1 VIGIRAR
8 RRPPRVRDERGS
20 LTVFVVFWSL
30 VLLILAAV
38 VIDGGLAIS
47 QRERAADLAD
57 QAARAEAQNIDPGV
71 LRENGQV
78 QIDDDHCALA
88 AAYLASSA
96 ASVHYG
102 TAGIDTGYGQDGC
115 ELSAEAPGNMVTV
128 EVKVTY
134 SPFVFDIFN
143 GTLTVVEKG
152 SATAQRGD

>member
-1 VIGIRAR
+1 MAR
-8 RRPPRVRDERGS
+8 PRPPRARDERGS
-20 LTVFVVFWSL
+20 LTIFVVFWSI

-71 LRENGQV
+71 LRKNGQV
-78 QIDDDHCALA
+78 EIDDDDCALA
-88 AAYLASSA
+88 TAYLASSA
-96 ASVHYG
+96 ASIHYG
-102 TAGIDTGYGQDGC
+102 TANTDKAFGKNGC
-115 ELSAEAPGNMVTV
+115 QLSNQRPGNMVTV
-128 EVKVTY
+128 EVQLTY

-143 GTLTVVEKG
+143 GTLTVVESG